1 MKKALRMMQE
11 MQAFLA
17 ERCIDA
23 HVDVTNSG
31 PNNSYHGCEMR
42 VFDDDCN
49 IVGDVVYRAWCPE
62 AFEDDWAEFEA
73 KVKERFFGWWE

>member
-1 MKKALRMMQE
+1 MQE

-17 ERCIDA
+17 ERGIDA

-31 PNNSYHGCEMR
+31 PNNGYHSCEMR
-42 VFDDDCN
+42 VFDDDCQV
-49 IVGDVVYRAWCPE
+49 VGAVCYRAWYPE
-62 AFEDDWAEFEA
+62 AFEAEWAEFEA